1 MILDTIGSLGLAA
14 IAGGVGWAA
23 TEFVARPIRRF
34 FDLRGE
40 VIRRMAQY
48 AILTVQ
54 FDKEGHEVETPVTE
68 DAFREAESVTR
79 DLAAQMLAFA
89 YNETF
94 ARSILV
100 HVLRYDPRE
109 ASEGLFAISWTTR
122 VAGSTLK
129 NQPRE
134 RVAKALRIDRSILF

>member
-1 MILDTIGSLGLAA
+1 VQVQKANKNIDQVDRIIPAALPARGHKVDGL
-14 IAGGVGWAA
+14 
-23 TEFVARPIRRF
+23 
-34 FDLRGE
+34 L
-40 VIRRMAQY
+40 
-48 AILTVQ
+48 
-54 FDKEGHEVETPVTE
+54 VTE

-122 VAGSTLK
+122 VAGNTLK
-129 NQPRE
+129 NRPRE
-134 RVAKALRIDRSILF
+134 RVAKGPSGEHPLIAGLASWAKSG

>member
-54 FDKEGHEVETPVTE
+54 TDKEGHEVEIAVTE

-109 ASEGLFAISWTTR
+109 ASEGLFAISWNTR
-122 VAGSTLK
+122 AGSSLT
-129 NQPRE
+129 NPPRE
-134 RVAKALRIDRSILF
+134 RVAKALRIDRSILL